1 MRLSERDQAA
11 VDAITRAVYR
21 VWPARI
27 IAKTAPGWAEVI
39 LVALRQDPAGRDAVI
54 EALREPEAPP
64 KALGR

>member
-1 MRLSERDQAA
+1 VRLSERDQAA

-21 VWPARI
+21 AWPARI

-54 EALREPEAPP
+54 AALRDDGASNSRS
-64 KALGR
+64 G